1 MKKRL
6 IVAPLAVALAG
17 GAWAGTTLYTGAET
31 RDAYERL
38 VAQLDAASG
47 LSVRTASL
55 DEGFMT
61 SLAITEVRPSD
72 APDAPVLARLRH
84 EIEHSPGGL
93 AGGAPSAARIV
104 TTFAFDGAAA
114 AATGDDEADAFV
126 RALLDGFGDAAP
138 LTLVSTVGFG
148 GAIDN
153 RVSLAAWRTD
163 VDGASVEVEPGT
175 WDVAVGPDGSFEGA
189 GRWGGASVA
198 GVDGTRLV
206 VGAAED
212 RFAYVR
218 RGPRLYDGEY
228 RVDFALSELRH
239 GATGMGGT
247 VGAASVVSS
256 STIGAGRAGFR
267 TAVALEDMALPLP
280 LESVRYELGLD
291 GLDLAALERAIAA
304 GDGASAAAFADDADG
319 TAFETALA
327 DYVDALAGL
336 VVPGAEASFALHL
349 GNAGGDAD
357 ARATVLFEG
366 DGSGAG
372 LAPLVTVG
380 DLARATRTTLSL
392 DVDESAIAIT
402 PAAMFLDPASLA
414 PWVVSDG
421 TRYTADIVLDDLIVD
436 VNGLPMSL
444 EDMLGEA
451 LSMPL
456 AGMRPDAG

>member
-6 IVAPLAVALAG
+6 IVAPLALALAG

-55 DEGFMT
+55 EEGFMT

-72 APDAPVLARLRH
+72 DPDAPVLARLRH
-84 EIEHSPGGL
+84 EIAHSPGGL
-93 AGGAPSAARIV
+93 AGGVPSAARIV
-104 TTFAFDGAAA
+104 TTFAFDDAAGAS
-114 AATGDDEADAFV
+114 ADAEVDAVV
-126 RALLDGFGDAAP
+126 RALLDGFGGAAP

-153 RVSLAAWRTD
+153 RVSLAAWRAD
-163 VDGASVEVEPGT
+163 VDGGSISVEPGT
-175 WDVAVGPDGSFEGA
+175 WDVAVGADGSFEGT
-189 GRWGGASVA
+189 GRWGGARVDA
-198 GVDGTRLV
+198 ADGTRLS

-212 RFAYVR
+212 RFAYAK

-228 RVDFALSELRH
+228 RVDFAPSELRH

-247 VGAASVVSS
+247 VGAASIVSS
-256 STIGAGRAGFR
+256 SSIGAGRAGFE

-280 LESVRYELGLD
+280 LESVRYEIGAR
-291 GLDLAALERAIAA
+291 GLDLSGLERAIAS
-304 GDGASAAAFADDADG
+304 GDGVSAAAFADDGDG
-319 TAFETALA
+319 TAVEAAFA
-327 DYVDALAGL
+327 DYLDALAGL
-336 VVPGAEASFALHL
+336 VVPGAEATFALHL

-372 LAPLVTVG
+372 LASLVTVG
-380 DLARATRTTLSL
+380 DLARATRTTLAL
-392 DVDESAIAIT
+392 DVDEAAVAIT
-402 PAAMFLDPASLA
+402 PAAMFLDPAALA

-436 VNGLPMSL
+436 VNGVPMSL
-444 EDMLGEA
+444 EDMAGEA
-451 LSMPL
+451 LAAPL
-456 AGMRPDAG
+456 GGPDAG